1 MIKISRASKQAR
13 ILITEAEKYVGY
25 TAPFQQAD
33 MFSQTIGQPGIP
45 WAGAFLDV
53 VIKRAGLVCAS
64 HVLTAS
70 ILARYMS
77 ENRVYKNPRPGDI
90 VFFEPSSDSS
100 TIPFGQPHVGLV
112 TDVEHFTKH
121 GMFQCIEGQTDP
133 GLPKG
138 NSAKNGVYRRTRYVY
153 EVLAFARPK
162 LSAAGSSPELS
173 TKKETKLPVVHSS
186 IIRPG
191 LKHPSVVIIQLA
203 LSAVVGL
210 RGAPRGEFDHKTRSA
225 FANFERSLGFQGE
238 RAAGIPNPGTLRKLA
253 ETSKLFT
260 SVD

>member
-1 MIKISRASKQAR
+1 MIKLTRSAKQAR
-13 ILITEAEKYVGY
+13 ILITEAEKYIGY
-25 TAPFQQAD
+25 TAPQQQPD
-33 MFSQTIGQPGIP
+33 MFSVSLNQPGIP

-53 VIKRAGLVCAS
+53 VIKRSGLVCAS

-70 ILARYMS
+70 ILSRYMS
-77 ENRVYKNPRPGDI
+77 EDRIYKNPRPGDI
-90 VFFEPSSDSS
+90 VFFQPSSDSNI
-100 TIPFGQPHVGLV
+100 IPFGQPHVGLV

-138 NSAKNGVYRRTRYVY
+138 SSAKNGVYRRTRYVY

-162 LSAAGSSPELS
+162 LSAAGASPELS
-173 TKKETKLPVVHSS
+173 TKETKLPVINSS

-253 ETSKLFT
+253 ESSKLFT
-260 SVD
+260 TVD

>member
-1 MIKISRASKQAR
+1 MIKRTRSEKQAA
-13 ILITEAEKYVGY
+13 ILIQEAEKYIGY
-25 TAPFQQAD
+25 TAPSQQPD
-33 MFSQTIGQPGIP
+33 MFSVSLNQPGIP

-53 VIKRAGLVCAS
+53 VIKRSGLVSAS

-70 ILARYMS
+70 ILARYIS
-77 ENRVYKNPRPGDI
+77 EDLIYKNPRPGDI
-90 VFFEPSSDSS
+90 VFFQPSSDSNI
-100 TIPFGQPHVGLV
+100 IPFGQPHVGLV

-121 GMFQCIEGQTDP
+121 GMFQCIEGQTDS

-138 NSAKNGVYRRTRYVY
+138 NSSKNGVYRRTRYVY

-162 LSAAGSSPELS
+162 LSAADSDAKLL
-173 TKKETKLPVVHSS
+173 TKEEKLPVINSS

-225 FANFERSLGFQGE
+225 FANFERSLGYQGD
-238 RAAGIPNPGTLRKLA
+238 RASGIPNPGTLRKLA
-253 ETSKLFT
+253 ESSKLFT
-260 SVD
+260 TAD

>member
-1 MIKISRASKQAR
+1 MIKLSRSEKQSA
-13 ILITEAEKYVGY
+13 ILIKEAEKYIGY
-25 TAPFQQAD
+25 TAPAQQPD
-33 MFSQTIGQPGIP
+33 MFSQSIGQPGIP

-53 VIKRAGLVCAS
+53 VIKRSGLLGPS

-70 ILARYMS
+70 VLARYMS
-77 ENRVYKNPRPGDI
+77 EDLIYKNPRPGDI
-90 VFFEPSSDSS
+90 VFFQPSSDSGS
-100 TIPFGQPHVGLV
+100 LPFGQPHVGLV

-121 GMFQCIEGQTDP
+121 GMFQCIEAQTDS

-138 NSAKNGVYRRTRYVY
+138 NSSKNGVYRRTRYIY

-162 LSAAGSSPELS
+162 LSAAGSDLELS
-173 TKKETKLPVVHSS
+173 TKKEQKLPVINSS

-210 RGAPRGEFDHKTRSA
+210 RGAPKGEFDHKTRAA
-225 FANFERSLGFQGE
+225 FANFERSLGLHGE
-238 RAAGIPNPGTLRKLA
+238 RAAGIPNPSTLKALA
-253 ETSKLFT
+253 AASKLFT
-260 SVD
+260 TVD

>member
-13 ILITEAEKYVGY
+13 ILITEAEKYIGY

-33 MFSQTIGQPGIP
+33 MFSQTVGQPGIP

-77 ENRVYKNPRPGDI
+77 ENRIYKNPRPGDI

-112 TDVEHFTKH
+112 TDVEHFMKH
-121 GMFQCIEGQTDP
+121 GLFQCIEGQTDP

-138 NSAKNGVYRRTRYVY
+138 SSAKNGVYRRTRYVY

-162 LSAAGSSPELS
+162 LSAAGADLELS
-173 TKKETKLPVVHSS
+173 TKQIKLPVVHSS

-238 RAAGIPNPGTLRKLA
+238 RASGIPNPGTLRKLA

>member
-1 MIKISRASKQAR
+1 MIKLSRTEKQAKL
-13 ILITEAEKYVGY
+13 LITEAEKYVGY

-33 MFSQTIGQPGIP
+33 MFSQTVGQPGIP

-53 VIKRAGLVCAS
+53 VIKRAGLLSPS

-70 ILARYMS
+70 ILARYIS
-77 ENRVYKNPRPGDI
+77 DNLIYKNPRPGDI
-90 VFFEPSSDSS
+90 VFFQPSSDSS
-100 TIPFGQPHVGLV
+100 TLPFGQPHVGLV

-138 NSAKNGVYRRTRYVY
+138 SPSKNGVYRRTRYVY

-162 LSAAGSSPELS
+162 LSAAGSDPELS
-173 TKKETKLPVVHSS
+173 TKEANLPVVHSS

-225 FANFERSLGFQGE
+225 FANFERSLGFQGD
-238 RAAGIPNPGTLRKLA
+238 RASGIPNPGTLRKLA
-253 ETSKLFT
+253 ESSKLFT

>member
-1 MIKISRASKQAR
+1 MIKRTRSEKQAAL
-13 ILITEAEKYVGY
+13 LIQEAEKYIGY
-25 TAPFQQAD
+25 TAPHQQPD
-33 MFSQTIGQPGIP
+33 MFSQTINQPGIP

-53 VIKRAGLVCAS
+53 VIKRSGLVSPS

-77 ENRVYKNPRPGDI
+77 EDRVYKNPRPGDI
-90 VFFEPSSDSS
+90 VFFQPSSDTGSLS
-100 TIPFGQPHVGLV
+100 FGQPHVGLV

-121 GMFQCIEGQTDP
+121 GMFQCIEGQTDS

-138 NSAKNGVYRRTRYVY
+138 NSSKNGVYRRTRYVY

-162 LSAAGSSPELS
+162 LSAADASPELS
-173 TKKETKLPVVHSS
+173 TKDTKLPVVHSS

-225 FANFERSLGFQGE
+225 FANFERSLGLQGD
-238 RAAGIPNPGTLRKLA
+238 RASGIPNPGTLRKLA

>member
-1 MIKISRASKQAR
+1 MIKLSRSDRQAKL
-13 ILITEAEKYVGY
+13 LITEAEKYIGY
-25 TAPFQQAD
+25 TAPFQQPD
-33 MFSQTIGQPGIP
+33 MFSQTINQPGIP

-53 VIKRAGLVCAS
+53 VIKRAGLLGPS

-70 ILARYMS
+70 VLARYMS
-77 ENRVYKNPRPGDI
+77 DDLIYKNPRPGDI
-90 VFFEPSSDSS
+90 VFFEPSSDPGSL
-100 TIPFGQPHVGLV
+100 PFGQPHVGLV

-121 GMFQCIEGQTDP
+121 GMFQVIEGQTDS

-138 NSAKNGVYRRTRYVY
+138 SSTKNGVYRRTRYVY

-162 LSAAGSSPELS
+162 LSAAGSDAKLS
-173 TKKETKLPVVHSS
+173 TKETKLPVINSS

-210 RGAPRGEFDHKTRSA
+210 RGAPRGEFDHKTRAA
-225 FANFERSLGFQGE
+225 FANFERSLGLQGD

-253 ETSKLFT
+253 DSSKLFT
-260 SVD
+260 TVD

>member
-13 ILITEAEKYVGY
+13 ILITEAEKYIGY

-70 ILARYMS
+70 ILARYIS
-77 ENRVYKNPRPGDI
+77 EDRVYKNPRPGDI
-90 VFFEPSSDSS
+90 VFFQPSSDSNV
-100 TIPFGQPHVGLV
+100 IPFGQPHVGLV

-121 GMFQCIEGQTDP
+121 GLFQCIEGQTDP

-138 NSAKNGVYRRTRYVY
+138 SSAKNGVYRRTRYVY

-162 LSAAGSSPELS
+162 LSAAGVDLELS
-173 TKKETKLPVVHSS
+173 TKQIKLPVVHSS

-225 FANFERSLGFQGE
+225 FANFERSLGLQGE
-238 RAAGIPNPGTLRKLA
+238 RASGIPNPGTLRKLA

>member
-1 MIKISRASKQAR
+1 MIKISRASKQAAL
-13 ILITEAEKYVGY
+13 LITEAEKYIGY

-33 MFSQTIGQPGIP
+33 MFSQTVGQPGIP

-77 ENRVYKNPRPGDI
+77 ENRIYKNPRPGDI

-121 GMFQCIEGQTDP
+121 GMFQCIEGQTDS

-138 NSAKNGVYRRTRYVY
+138 NSSKNGVYRRTRYVY

-173 TKKETKLPVVHSS
+173 TKEQKLPVVHSS